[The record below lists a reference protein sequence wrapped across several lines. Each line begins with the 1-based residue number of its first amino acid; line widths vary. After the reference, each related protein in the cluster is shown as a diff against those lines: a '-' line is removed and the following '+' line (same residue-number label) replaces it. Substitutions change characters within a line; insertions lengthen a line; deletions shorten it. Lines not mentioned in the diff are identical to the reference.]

1 MFHHQARMLRPLGRA
16 ALLVCLAV
24 AVSGCVQKRLPVL
37 GLRVP
42 FPRNPLAE
50 SPPSTQSNYSALSWT
65 EAFEALHGRLVREYP
80 FTEWKRV
87 SWDSLYDRFALRIAD
102 AEARDDARAYYRALR
117 EYVHSVPDGY
127 LGLSMDEARRMEA
140 VGGGFGFSVVPLDDA
155 RLIVY
160 RVARNSGAAAAG
172 ITWGTQIH
180 EWNGKPAREA
190 LDEVPAI
197 WVENP
202 SPTYVGRMLDRC
214 MLLTRA
220 PVGGEARITFRKPGD
235 DRLLT
240 TTLTAQ
246 NDQYLGMG
254 DVVSYGRSFS
264 ELESP
269 FETRILPG
277 NIGYVNILSQSSTL
291 TTPFPDR
298 AYRKAIEKFVRD
310 GVAGLVLDLRG
321 NSGGDPRLA
330 AAFAGHFMRERRVI
344 GDMVAFDPRKGGFS
358 LQEDGRIEAAP
369 IQPHIGAPVV
379 VLVHRSTRDTGQ
391 VIAAAL
397 QGQPQVTVMGVLG
410 TEGSLAK
417 VGGEARMP
425 GGHVV
430 HFPIGRVVDPQ
441 GGVVISTD
449 AGLDGGVVPDVVIPA
464 TLELLDAQFNRGR
477 DPVLDA
483 ALALLR
489 GKASGG

>member
-1 MFHHQARMLRPLGRA
+1 MIHHPARLSGILRRA
-16 ALLVCLAV
+16 AGLLCLA
-24 AVSGCVQKRLPVL
+24 ALVSGCVQTRLPVV

-50 SPPSTQSNYSALSWT
+50 TPPSMESNYSALSWT
-65 EAFEALHGRLVREYP
+65 EAFDALHGRLVREYP
-80 FTEWKRV
+80 FTEWKKI
-87 SWDSLYDRFALRIAD
+87 SWDSLYDRFSLRMAD
-102 AEARDDARAYYRALR
+102 AEARDDAQAYYRALR

-127 LGLSMDEARRMEA
+127 MGVSMDEARRMEA

-160 RVARNSGAAAAG
+160 RVAKNSGAAAAG
-172 ITWGTQIH
+172 ITWGTQIL
-180 EWNGKPAREA
+180 EWNGKPVREA
-190 LDEVPAI
+190 LEEVPAF
-197 WVENP
+197 WAQTP
-202 SPTYVGRMLDRC
+202 SPTYVGRLLDRC
-214 MLLTRA
+214 MLLTRG
-220 PVGGEARITFRKPGD
+220 PVGGEAKISFKKPGD
-235 DRLLT
+235 DRLWT
-240 TTLTAQ
+240 VTLKAQ

-254 DVVSYGRSFS
+254 DVVAYGRSFS

-269 FETRILPG
+269 FETRTLDG

-298 AYRKAIEKFVRD
+298 AYKKVMEKFARD
-310 GVAGLVLDLRG
+310 GVAGVVLDLRG

-330 AAFAGHFMRERRVI
+330 AAFAGHFMKEPRLI

-358 LQEDGRIEAAP
+358 LAADERMAIAP
-369 IQPHIGAPVV
+369 AKPYLDVPVV

-397 QGQPQVTVMGVLG
+397 QGQPKVTVLGVLG

-430 HFPIGRVVDPQ
+430 HFPVGRVVDPQ
-441 GGVVISTD
+441 GGVVITAD
-449 AGLDGGVVPDVVIPA
+449 ADLDGGVVPDVVLPA
-464 TLELLDAQFNRGR
+464 NVELLDAQFNQGR

-483 ALALLR
+483 ALGLLR
-489 GKASGG
+489 KQAGGG